1 MGFYERTE
9 EILAAADYRDAGVVG
24 QLDRADARV
33 SGGAVHLYFVL
44 GLKVRVVFG
53 HGSVA
58 PFLIVAADF
67 CGARMRKWKDWQ
79 RNRNYK

>member
-1 MGFYERTE
+1 MGIYERTE

-33 SGGAVHLYFVL
+33 SGGALYLYFVL
-44 GLKVRVVFG
+44 GLKARVFLR

-58 PFLIVAADF
+58 TFLIVAADF
-67 CGARMRKWKDWQ
+67 GRARMPKWKDWQ
-79 RNRNYK
+79 RYGNYK